1 MMARDTFLGP
11 IKAIIADELPE
22 YYTAEIDL
30 AFDNLCEGQEDNFK
44 LLIHLSWNEN
54 ASDLDKANEEAGW
67 ADWTHRI
74 TERIHRKYGRD
85 SLLISYRMPACRIK

>member
-1 MMARDTFLGP
+1 MLLGP
-11 IKAIIADELPE
+11 IKAIVAEEMPK

-44 LLIHLSWNEN
+44 LLVNLSWNKSV
-54 ASDLDKANEEAGW
+54 SDLDKAKKEARW

-74 TERIHRKYGRD
+74 TRRIHRKYGKD
-85 SLLISYRMPACRIK
+85 SLLISYRMPTRGIK